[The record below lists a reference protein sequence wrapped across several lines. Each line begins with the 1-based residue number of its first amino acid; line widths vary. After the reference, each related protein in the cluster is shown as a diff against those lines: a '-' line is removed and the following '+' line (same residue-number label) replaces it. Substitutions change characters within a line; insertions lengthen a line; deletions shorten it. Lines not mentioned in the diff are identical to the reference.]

1 MAILHAAESDLVAKI
16 NNWFDQTM
24 DRTSQR
30 FTAST
35 RVITF
40 AGAFLVAFGLQVD
53 TPALVNR
60 FSADDALRLAFV
72 QEAEA
77 L

>member
-1 MAILHAAESDLVAKI
+1 MALQFERTAPGLSSMARQNAAILVAAPNDFVAKI
-16 NNWFDQTM
+16 HNWFDQTM

-53 TPALVNR
+53 TPR
-60 FSADDALRLAFV
+60 W
-72 QEAEA
+72 
-77 L
+77 